1 MSDRIRDIQNR
12 MKGVG
17 GGGGAA
23 AAIAYVPLFG
33 WIYPFY
39 AKKDD
44 ELCRFHGKQGMQL
57 NALMLAVYTVVFVL
71 EHFPIV
77 SFLFGPGQFF
87 NAITQAVWRITAL
100 AYIGLSIYCALKA
113 FEEEKWAIPHLDE
126 TINKAVDHVKG
137 G

>member
-1 MSDRIRDIQNR
+1 MSDRIREIQNR
-12 MKGVG
+12 MKNIR

-23 AAIAYVPLFG
+23 AAIAYIPLFG

-57 NALMLAVYTVVFVL
+57 NAVMLAVYFAVWVL

-87 NAITQAVWRITAL
+87 HAITQALWKLTAL
-100 AYIGLSIYCALKA
+100 LYLGLSIYSGLKA

-126 TINKAVDHVKG
+126 TITKALDHVKG
-137 G
+137 S